1 MLSRAR
7 ARLILTVLLVSMPA
21 VSAQERR
28 PITELDLL
36 KFTWIGDARVSPDGR
51 QVAFVRVTVN
61 QPEAPEKADGY
72 DTALWIVAA
81 DGSAPPRPLT
91 SGTRDTAPR
100 WSPDGRHLAFL
111 RVAEQNSKPQPPQ
124 VYLLD
129 LTGGEARKLTD
140 VPRGAS
146 APAWSPDGRTIAFT
160 STTTAGDLE
169 KRASGT
175 ETDSRSPAQDV
186 RVITRAVYRWNG
198 GGYADPTRPAHIW
211 RVSVPTGADPPES
224 ARPITSGR
232 FDEQGFVWS
241 PDGRWIYFTS
251 NRVDEP
257 YYQPQDSDLYA
268 VPAEGGEIVKIASIE
283 GTIGSLSPSPD
294 GQQIAFIG
302 SLHGT
307 PIRSFNQ
314 ADVFVTEASAG
325 STPRNLTAAY
335 DFQIGGG
342 ISGDQRAPRGAA
354 GSSPVWAAG
363 GGAIVVVA
371 AEHGSA
377 NIVRVPLDGGAV
389 TPMTRGRHAVMSYT
403 AAGDDRLLLVVSSPA
418 VIGDLHLADRSG
430 AMTRLTGLN
439 DELFGRIH
447 PSEPEEFWYTSF
459 DGRRIQG
466 WILKPPDFAEGRKYP
481 LILQIHG
488 GPHAAYGHTFTHEF
502 SWMAAKGFVVVYTN
516 PRGSTSYGQDFANII
531 QHNYPGDDHR
541 DLMAAVDEVLTR
553 GYVDP
558 DRLGITGGSGGGVLT
573 NWAITQTNRFA
584 AAVSQRSIADWA
596 GFWYTA
602 DFTLFQPTWFKGA
615 PWEDPEDFARRS
627 PITHVARVT
636 TPLMLIEGEDDL
648 RTPPSDGGE
657 QMFRALK
664 YLKRSV
670 VMVRFP
676 GETHEL
682 SRSGKP
688 FHRLER
694 LRHIV
699 GWFEKHLQGKVD

>member
-1 MLSRAR
+1 
-7 ARLILTVLLVSMPA
+7 
-21 VSAQERR
+21 
-28 PITELDLL
+28 
-36 KFTWIGDARVSPDGR
+36 
-51 QVAFVRVTVN
+51 
-61 QPEAPEKADGY
+61 
-72 DTALWIVAA
+72 
-81 DGSAPPRPLT
+81 
-91 SGTRDTAPR
+91 
-100 WSPDGRHLAFL
+100 
-111 RVAEQNSKPQPPQ
+111 
-124 VYLLD
+124 
-129 LTGGEARKLTD
+129 
-140 VPRGAS
+140 
-146 APAWSPDGRTIAFT
+146 
-160 STTTAGDLE
+160 
-169 KRASGT
+169 
-175 ETDSRSPAQDV
+175 
-186 RVITRAVYRWNG
+186 
-198 GGYADPTRPAHIW
+198 
-211 RVSVPTGADPPES
+211 
-224 ARPITSGR
+224 
-232 FDEQGFVWS
+232 
-241 PDGRWIYFTS
+241 
-251 NRVDEP
+251 
-257 YYQPQDSDLYA
+257 
-268 VPAEGGEIVKIASIE
+268 
-283 GTIGSLSPSPD
+283 
-294 GQQIAFIG
+294 
-302 SLHGT
+302 
-307 PIRSFNQ
+307 
-314 ADVFVTEASAG
+314 
-325 STPRNLTAAY
+325 
-335 DFQIGGG
+335 
-342 ISGDQRAPRGAA
+342 
-354 GSSPVWAAG
+354 
-363 GGAIVVVA
+363 VVA

-377 NIVRVPLDGGAV
+377 NIVRVPLDGGTV

-447 PSEPEEFWYTSF
+447 QSEPQEFWYTSF

-488 GPHAAYGHTFTHEF
+488 GPHAAYGYTFTHEF

-516 PRGSTSYGQDFANII
+516 PRGSTSYGQEFANII

-573 NWAITQTNRFA
+573 NWAITQTKRFA

-682 SRSGKP
+682 SRSGRP
-688 FHRLER
+688 LHRVER

-699 GWFEKHLQGKVD
+699 GWFEKHLQGKAIDTYDP